1 MKDKDVIRVIIVDDH
16 AIVRSGLAH
25 FLNAFDDLVLVGETG
40 SGTEALALCEQ
51 LRPDVVLMDLVMPDM
66 NGIEATRAVHARFP
80 GLPVLILSSFDDEG
94 RVADALQAGAIGYL
108 LKNASIHDMAKAIR
122 AAHAGKP
129 TLSPEATQAL
139 IRAHSRKATAPLF
152 ELKERELEILR
163 LLAEGL
169 TNPQIAEK
177 LSLSVSTVKFY
188 VSSILEKLNVET
200 RTEAVAQAIQHKII
214 FRDQE

>member
-1 MKDKDVIRVIIVDDH
+1 MDNNAVIRVIIVDDH
-16 AIVRSGLAH
+16 AIVRSGLAN
-25 FLNAFDDLVLVGETG
+25 FLNAFDDLALVGETG
-40 SGTEALALCEQ
+40 SGAEAVDLCQQ
-51 LRPDVVLMDLVMPDM
+51 LHPDVVLMDLVMPDV
-66 NGIEATRAVHARFP
+66 NGIEATRLIQARFP
-80 GLPVLILSSFDDEG
+80 DLPILILSSFDDEG
-94 RVADALQAGAIGYL
+94 RVADALEAGAIGYL

-122 AAHAGKP
+122 AAHEGKP

-139 IRAHSRKATAPLF
+139 IRSHARKSPAY
-152 ELKERELEILR
+152 ELKAREQEILK

-200 RTEAVAQAIQHKII
+200 RTEAVAQAIQHHLIAE
-214 FRDQE
+214 D

>member
-1 MKDKDVIRVIIVDDH
+1 MDDKAVIRVIIVDDH
-16 AIVRSGLAH
+16 AIVRSGLAN
-25 FLNAFDDLVLVGETG
+25 FLNAFDDLALVGETG
-40 SGTEALALCEQ
+40 SGAEAPDLCQE
-51 LRPDVVLMDLVMPDM
+51 LHPDVVLMDLVMPDV
-66 NGIEATRAVHARFP
+66 NGIEATRLIHARFP
-80 GLPVLILSSFDDEG
+80 DLPILILSSFDDEG
-94 RVADALQAGAIGYL
+94 RVADALEAGAIGYL

-122 AAHAGKP
+122 AAHVGTP

-139 IRAHSRKATAPLF
+139 IRSHARKSPVF
-152 ELKERELEILR
+152 ELKAREQEILK

-200 RTEAVAQAIQHKII
+200 RTEAVAQAIQHHLITK
-214 FRDQE
+214 D

>member
-1 MKDKDVIRVIIVDDH
+1 MDDKAVIRVIIVDDH
-16 AIVRSGLAH
+16 AIVRSGLAN
-25 FLNAFDDLVLVGETG
+25 FLNAFDDLALVGETG
-40 SGTEALALCEQ
+40 SGAEAVDLCQQ
-51 LRPDVVLMDLVMPDM
+51 LHPDVVLMDLVMPDL
-66 NGIEATRAVHARFP
+66 NGIEATRLIHARFP
-80 GLPVLILSSFDDEG
+80 DLPVLILSSFDDEG
-94 RVADALQAGAIGYL
+94 RVADALEAGAIGYL

-122 AAHAGKP
+122 AAHSGQP

-139 IRAHSRKATAPLF
+139 IRTHARKSVSPIF
-152 ELKERELEILR
+152 ELKAREQEILK

-200 RTEAVAQAIQHKII
+200 RTEAVAQAIQHHLIVE
-214 FRDQE
+214 D